1 MIVTETRL
9 GLPNFTAKMPFFIL
23 ARMAIQEAI
32 PNLDFGWGEAGGIY
46 PVCSYLFCR
55 FIANFRFF

>member
-32 PNLDFGWGEAGGIY
+32 PNLDFGGGETGRSY
-46 PVCSYLFCR
+46 PDSSDLFCC
-55 FIANFRFF
+55 FVADFRFF